1 MVGISL
7 ARAGNKGRNFMI
19 EFVTGNWGSLASVV
33 GVFVSLAGLS
43 WAIREA
49 RRARSAAQAA
59 RAAASET
66 RSYIARHLQV
76 VNSERAIALIQR
88 IKLLHEIDRWEVA
101 MEQYQPLRAMLADI
115 IARCPESQPEI
126 RGKLTTARN
135 LVGRM
140 ENFVGERISQGISE
154 DDRSLLNRELNSI
167 QSDLE
172 ELVSAMGFG
181 DSQGEAR

>member
-1 MVGISL
+1 
-7 ARAGNKGRNFMI
+7 MI

-76 VNSERAIALIQR
+76 VDLQRAIALIQR
-88 IKLLHEIDRWEVA
+88 IKLLHDSDRWETA

-115 IARCPESQPEI
+115 IARCPEHQPEI
-126 RGKLTTARN
+126 RGKLATARR
-135 LVGRM
+135 LVGRT
-140 ENFVGERISQGISE
+140 ENFVGERVREGIEESH
-154 DDRSLLNRELNSI
+154 RSRLNRRLNRI
-167 QSDLE
+167 QSNLE
-172 ELVSAMGFG
+172 ELASDMGFG